1 MDDFTELQVPLAG
14 FEDVT
19 PIPQEDGPDPVVSI
33 AYKHNCECVPTIGFR
48 STFGAPS
55 AMYSDRVW
63 PCFCAHRVVSS
74 VRTVRD
80 CRAPTPP
87 PRLQPRIFCCRCCIP
102 CAEVRCIHVLAHIW
116 VSWFLSR
123 VDSLVAAT
131 VFKIKYSAG
140 GWITKART
148 RRCSAQ

>member
-55 AMYSDRVW
+55 ATAIEYGRASAHTVW
-63 PCFCAHRVVSS
+63 FLPCLRSGTVAH
-74 VRTVRD
+74 
-80 CRAPTPP
+80 PP
-87 PRLQPRIFCCRCCIP
+87 PPGLQPRIFCCRCCIP